1 MSISYFPVFFLRP
14 KGSVNI
20 TLSVGLSPAFE
31 EVLSK
36 KLVFIFLIKTNS
48 LNLYHLKTTMYNV
61 KIMQTYTHH
70 SQKSTPITIVLPAY
84 LRKLKKHFFDF
95 LILGLFIHLVFQK
108 DITIQFQLQDRAI
121 GDTELSTDLV
131 PTPKATVQVMPVA
144 LKKATPKIAVK
155 DPKQDRRAN
164 NFSNMTFILNPTYAK
179 RKGIANVI
187 VAEKLE
193 NCLDYVRR
201 YVGVAQ
207 KEMREYG
214 IPASITLAQ
223 GLLESNAGD
232 SRLSRE
238 SNNHFGIKCRSKCRG
253 CTCRNYTDDDIY
265 DMFRVFEQPL
275 ESYQEHSKLLTSKRY
290 KHLLR
295 LGRKNYQAWAYGL
308 KKAGYATDKRYAEKL
323 IQIIEELELD
333 RYDS

>member
-1 MSISYFPVFFLRP
+1 MY
-14 KGSVNI
+14 
-20 TLSVGLSPAFE
+20 
-31 EVLSK
+31 
-36 KLVFIFLIKTNS
+36 
-48 LNLYHLKTTMYNV
+48 YLKTKLEVIKSLDHFLYKV
-61 KIMQTYTHH
+61 KIMQTYTHY
-70 SQKSTPITIVLPAY
+70 SQKPSPITIVLPAY
-84 LRKLKKHFFDF
+84 LRKLKKYFFDF
-95 LILGLFIHLVFQK
+95 LILGLFLHLMFQK
-108 DITIQFQLQDRAI
+108 DITIQFQLHDRVATN
-121 GDTELSTDLV
+121 TELSRDV
-131 PTPKATVQVMPVA
+131 IPVTPAPKTTAHAMPVV
-144 LKKATPKIAVK
+144 LKKETPKIAAK
-155 DPKQDRRAN
+155 DQKQDRRAN

-179 RKGIANVI
+179 RKGIATTI
-187 VAEKLE
+187 VEEKLE

-201 YVGVAQ
+201 YMGAAQ
-207 KEMREYG
+207 KEMRESG

-275 ESYQEHSKLLTSKRY
+275 ESYEEHSKLLTSKRY

-323 IQIIEELELD
+323 IQIIEALDLD